1 MGVARKSLSIFTK
14 LVAVI
19 LLAMAFLA
27 GMAGAIYF
35 SLRGEEIKVPE
46 IVGKDFNEGE
56 KELQALGLKIK
67 RRSYRYSQ
75 EKPNTILEQAPRPGE
90 IVKTGKTILVVVAQP
105 SPESTEAPAPIK
117 KSDEEDIFPD
127 IEDETK
133 KNRNTNVKRPERTR
147 DVIKNKNA
155 NTGNAN
161 VETNKNT
168 ASKKNTE
175 DKSDDKN
182 NKNNDSKPKATPTP
196 AKSPSINGPGDIRIR
211 RIIP

>member
-1 MGVARKSLSIFTK
+1 MGIARKSLSIFTK
-14 LVAVI
+14 LAAVI

-46 IVGKDFNEGE
+46 IVGKDFSEGE

-90 IVKTGKTILVVVAQP
+90 IVKTGQTILVVVAQP
-105 SPESTEAPAPIK
+105 NPESTEAPASIK
-117 KSDEEDIFPD
+117 KNDEEGIFPD
-127 IEDETK
+127 IQDETK

-155 NTGNAN
+155 NTGNTN

-168 ASKKNTE
+168 ASNKNTE
-175 DKSDDKN
+175 DKPDDRN

-196 AKSPSINGPGDIRIR
+196 AKSPSMNGPGDIRTR